1 MAHLTSAVYYF
12 SRPHPESISF
22 LLKHVS
28 ILPWK
33 YRRGCRQGNKQLY
46 SKTLAKNKSWRAR
59 GWRVWLTRNAWFLN
73 WDCKHWFTTE
83 IIALRLWIIFQCCF
97 ESFIL
102 FNKPPKQVIFQ
113 SMPWIVLWRICWT
126 KKLGVIRLV
135 EWFQWAIHG
144 AVEERD
150 YSKSIFWQYS
160 AYGYFSHNL
169 ASFATIS

>member
-1 MAHLTSAVYYF
+1 MARLTTTVYNF
-12 SRPHPESISF
+12 FKPAPESITF

-33 YRRGCRQGNKQLY
+33 YRRGCGQGNKQLY
-46 SKTLAKNKSWRAR
+46 SKTLAKKDKSWSVR

-83 IIALRLWIIFQCCF
+83 IVALWLWMIFQCCF

-113 SMPWIVLWRICWT
+113 SMPWTVLWRICWT

-135 EWFQWAIHG
+135 KCFQWAIRG
-144 AVEERD
+144 DVEGRD
-150 YSKSIFWQYS
+150 YSESVFCLWLFYP
-160 AYGYFSHNL
+160 
-169 ASFATIS
+169 